1 MILACQNIQKSFGT
15 DVILKNASFHIEDR
29 EKAAIVGINGA
40 GKSTLLKIIVHQMD
54 ADGGEVILSKGKTL
68 GYLAQHD
75 AVSSENTIYEELL
88 SVKQDILDMEKKIR
102 SLEQEMKTLEGE
114 ALTAVLETYN
124 RLNTEFEH
132 RNGYACQSEVTGVLK
147 GLGFQEDEFSKK
159 VSTLSGGQKTRV
171 ALGKLLLTAPD
182 IILLDEPTNH
192 LDMQS
197 IAWLENYLLNYPGAV
212 LIVAHD
218 RYFLNRVVTKIIEI
232 DNGNV
237 TTYLGNYSDYAAKR
251 AQIRDAQLKAYLNQ
265 QQEIHHQE
273 EVIAKLKSFNREKS
287 IKRAE
292 SREKMLDKLDRIEKP
307 SEVSAD
313 MHITL
318 SPRTVSGNDVLTVEG
333 LSKSFDGH
341 TLFENLDFQVKRG
354 ERVAIIGNNGTG
366 KTTILKI
373 INGLLEPDA
382 GTCAL
387 GSKVHIGYYDQ
398 EHHVLHMEKNLFQE
412 ISDDYPNLSNT
423 EIRSCLAAFLFT
435 GDDVFKRISDLSGG
449 ERGRVS
455 LAKLMLSEAN
465 FIILDEPTNH
475 LDITSKEILEEALN
489 NYTGTLL
496 YVSHDRYFINQTA
509 TQILELTG
517 NTLVNYV
524 GNYDYYLEKKEAL
537 TAIYAPSSAAQ
548 PEAAPQTDTATK
560 LDWKQQKEEQARIRK
575 RQNDL
580 KKTEERIAEL
590 EERDKTIDEA
600 LSKEEIFTQVS
611 ECMKLN
617 TEKAAILEELEQLY
631 EKWEELAED

>member
-212 LIVAHD
+212 LI
-218 RYFLNRVVTKIIEI
+218 
-232 DNGNV
+232 
-237 TTYLGNYSDYAAKR
+237 
-251 AQIRDAQLKAYLNQ
+251 
-265 QQEIHHQE
+265 
-273 EVIAKLKSFNREKS
+273 
-287 IKRAE
+287 
-292 SREKMLDKLDRIEKP
+292 
-307 SEVSAD
+307 
-313 MHITL
+313 
-318 SPRTVSGNDVLTVEG
+318 
-333 LSKSFDGH
+333 
-341 TLFENLDFQVKRG
+341 
-354 ERVAIIGNNGTG
+354 
-366 KTTILKI
+366 
-373 INGLLEPDA
+373 
-382 GTCAL
+382 
-387 GSKVHIGYYDQ
+387 
-398 EHHVLHMEKNLFQE
+398 
-412 ISDDYPNLSNT
+412 
-423 EIRSCLAAFLFT
+423 SC
-435 GDDVFKRISDLSGG
+435 
-449 ERGRVS
+449 
-455 LAKLMLSEAN
+455 
-465 FIILDEPTNH
+465 P
-475 LDITSKEILEEALN
+475 
-489 NYTGTLL
+489 
-496 YVSHDRYFINQTA
+496 
-509 TQILELTG
+509 
-517 NTLVNYV
+517 
-524 GNYDYYLEKKEAL
+524 
-537 TAIYAPSSAAQ
+537 
-548 PEAAPQTDTATK
+548 
-560 LDWKQQKEEQARIRK
+560 
-575 RQNDL
+575 
-580 KKTEERIAEL
+580 
-590 EERDKTIDEA
+590 
-600 LSKEEIFTQVS
+600 
-611 ECMKLN
+611 
-617 TEKAAILEELEQLY
+617 
-631 EKWEELAED
+631 

>member
-171 ALGKLLLTAPD
+171 ALGKLLLYRTGYHPSGRAYQPPGHGSP
-182 IILLDEPTNH
+182 LPGWRT
-192 LDMQS
+192 
-197 IAWLENYLLNYPGAV
+197 YLLNYPGAV

-218 RYFLNRVVTKIIEI
+218 RYFLDRVVTKIIEI

-237 TTYLGNYSDYAAKR
+237 TTYSLAITLIMLPNEHM
-251 AQIRDAQLKAYLNQ
+251 IRDAQLKAYLNQ

-292 SREKMLDKLDRIEKP
+292 SREKMLDK
-307 SEVSAD
+307 
-313 MHITL
+313 M
-318 SPRTVSGNDVLTVEG
+318 
-333 LSKSFDGH
+333 
-341 TLFENLDFQVKRG
+341 
-354 ERVAIIGNNGTG
+354 ERAG
-366 KTTILKI
+366 K
-373 INGLLEPDA
+373 A
-382 GTCAL
+382 
-387 GSKVHIGYYDQ
+387 Y
-398 EHHVLHMEKNLFQE
+398 
-412 ISDDYPNLSNT
+412 
-423 EIRSCLAAFLFT
+423 
-435 GDDVFKRISDLSGG
+435 
-449 ERGRVS
+449 
-455 LAKLMLSEAN
+455 
-465 FIILDEPTNH
+465 
-475 LDITSKEILEEALN
+475 
-489 NYTGTLL
+489 
-496 YVSHDRYFINQTA
+496 
-509 TQILELTG
+509 
-517 NTLVNYV
+517 
-524 GNYDYYLEKKEAL
+524 
-537 TAIYAPSSAAQ
+537 
-548 PEAAPQTDTATK
+548 
-560 LDWKQQKEEQARIRK
+560 
-575 RQNDL
+575 
-580 KKTEERIAEL
+580 
-590 EERDKTIDEA
+590 
-600 LSKEEIFTQVS
+600 
-611 ECMKLN
+611 
-617 TEKAAILEELEQLY
+617 
-631 EKWEELAED
+631 